1 MITATS
7 NIQTAIKNILNK
19 LSVVTAP
26 DEMLREVAVNMLG
39 EVKQRI
45 HVKGEDATGNKIGVY
60 SDGYM
65 KVRTGDFAN
74 ATKVT
79 RGKNAGKRKDAG
91 IFTKGKNAFSNVETK
106 KANPRPR
113 YNRTNDTKVV
123 ISLTR
128 QMENDFSVIATAKG
142 YGLGYSNPENAKK
155 VEYVEETYKKKIF
168 ALTKEEKEKAAQ
180 IAGDFIK
187 NKLNG

>member
-26 DEMLREVAVNMLG
+26 DELLREVAVNMLG

-74 ATKVT
+74 ATKVS
-79 RGKNAGKRKDAG
+79 RGKNAGKRKDSG
-91 IFTKGKNAFSNVETK
+91 TKTKGVSAGTE
-106 KANPRPR
+106 RPR
-113 YNRTNDTKVV
+113 YNRTNDSKVV

-142 YGLGYSNPENAKK
+142 YGLGYSNPENTKK
-155 VEYVEETYKKKIF
+155 VGYVEETYKKKIF